1 MHGRSVGCWPET
13 VYMPLYSIKEQNMKA
28 ILLKDYLE
36 QRMYFVI
43 ILAVAALSLLT
54 AAFFGQ
60 LDSGVALVILF
71 ILQGP
76 LFIYLAANHQISSEV
91 NNGTWR
97 FLTALPV
104 SRLRL
109 WSAKLI
115 FTAIY
120 TTSLYAIYLILAL
133 AAGVDIGEIWH
144 LISGNPGLVLGVP
157 VTIVAYGFFTTMLP
171 SGFST
176 ISSLIVIPTLYA
188 IFRAPPTLFNLNFEM
203 ATGLATAVLLCLSL
217 LVFLSD
223 RTMSSPWRG
232 VKGIAMLLAGIMLS
246 LACWSAL
253 NSAAEHFWRI
263 DVKEGA
269 DWLPMN
275 HGKTILWRVF
285 SKAPAW
291 DVVQPRIIKNYYND
305 GRFLGDGDYWFETPA
320 HNRHILVHDTASG
333 LTKKVAGRHSNFYKE
348 ENYNNGLVTALIPE
362 IKFGFLRYQR
372 YGVLDG
378 EGNVLKILPEGIDE
392 YTKGLKLID
401 ERRFIY
407 AEEIKS
413 GNNIIT
419 QFNLFEKGV
428 GEKVVF
434 TAGEDFGISDFVVV
448 PDKDRS
454 KPAKVYIA
462 GASDHEKG
470 KTLLISV
477 PDGKKIVLPNS
488 PASDILCAGPD
499 FMVVDNGRWN
509 KELDRPVSDLQVLY
523 FDGRI
528 VPLSGIASNSKIVGI
543 TAANRIVAKIPGKD
557 ELDWYSPGTESIVE
571 IDPETMTIREI
582 LRFPYPGS
590 VKMKISQT
598 GEHAFIYYGD
608 VTASPVRR
616 QLFAANLKD
625 GTARE
630 FTELNAQSFNN
641 PNVHGFTIFNG
652 PYALNDNRFMV
663 EGQTAAGEGG
673 LYELDTATVSVVRK
687 IAYQSIE
694 EVFKKWGADL

>member
-1 MHGRSVGCWPET
+1 
-13 VYMPLYSIKEQNMKA
+13 MKA

-43 ILAVAALSLLT
+43 ILAVAALSLLA

-109 WSAKLI
+109 WAAKLI

-120 TTSLYAIYLILAL
+120 TTSLYAIYLVMAI
-133 AAGVDIGEIWH
+133 AAGVDAGELWR
-144 LISGNPGLVLGVP
+144 LISGNPGLVIGVP

-176 ISSLIVIPTLYA
+176 ISTLIIAPVLYA
-188 IFRAPPTLFNLNFEM
+188 VFRAEATLLNLNFVM
-203 ATGLATAVLLCLSL
+203 ATGLATAIMLGLSL
-217 LVFLSD
+217 LTFLGD

-246 LACWSAL
+246 LVGWSAL
-253 NSAAEHFWRI
+253 NSAADHFWRI
-263 DVKEGA
+263 DVKESA
-269 DWLPMN
+269 EWLPMN
-275 HGKTILWRVF
+275 DGKTIVWRVY
-285 SKAPAW
+285 SKTPFW
-291 DVVQPRIIKNYYND
+291 DVIQPRIVRDYFYE
-305 GRFLGDGDYWFETPA
+305 GRVFGDGDYLFKEA
-320 HNRHILVHDTASG
+320 SHSGRVLLHDTALG
-333 LTKKVAGRHSNFYKE
+333 LVKSVGSRHSNVFKDSH
-348 ENYNNGLVTALIPE
+348 NSGLVLAQIPE
-362 IKFGFLRYQR
+362 IRFGLLRGPR
-372 YGVLDG
+372 YAVIDS
-378 EGNVLKILPEGIDE
+378 EGNILKILTDGIDE
-392 YTKGLKLID
+392 YTRDLKLID
-401 ERRFIY
+401 DRRFIY

-413 GNNIIT
+413 GNNSIT
-419 QFNLFEKGV
+419 QFTLFEKSV

-434 TAGEDFGISDFVVV
+434 TAGEDFGFSEYVLV
-448 PDKDRS
+448 PDEDRS
-454 KPAKVYIA
+454 KPVKVYIA

-470 KTLLISV
+470 KTLLVSV
-477 PDGKKIVLPNS
+477 PDGKKTVLPNS
-488 PASDILCAGPD
+488 PASDILCAGPE

-509 KELDRPVSDLQVLY
+509 KELDRPMNDLQVLY

-528 VPLSGIASNSKIVGI
+528 KPLNCIASNSKIVGI
-543 TAANRIVAKIPGKD
+543 SAANRIVAKIAGKD

-571 IDPETMTIREI
+571 VDPETMSTREI

-590 VKMKISQT
+590 VKMRISRT

-608 VTASPVRR
+608 ATATPVRR

-625 GTARE
+625 GTVKE
-630 FTELNAQSFNN
+630 FTELNAQSLNN
-641 PNVHGFTIFNG
+641 SQVHGFTLFNG
-652 PYALNDNRFMV
+652 PHALSGNRFMIEGETSAV
-663 EGQTAAGEGG
+663 EGGI
-673 LYELDTATVSVVRK
+673 YELDTENVSVTRK
-687 IAYQSIE
+687 MDYQSIE
-694 EVFKKWGADL
+694 AVFKKWGADL

>member
-1 MHGRSVGCWPET
+1 
-13 VYMPLYSIKEQNMKA
+13 MKA

-43 ILAVAALSLLT
+43 ILAVAALSLLA

-60 LDSGVALVILF
+60 LDSGVAMVILF

-120 TTSLYAIYLILAL
+120 TTSLYAIYVILAV
-133 AAGVDIGEIWH
+133 AAGVDAGELWR
-144 LISGNPGLVLGVP
+144 LISGNPGLVVGVP

-176 ISSLIVIPTLYA
+176 IAALIIAPFLYA
-188 IFRAPPTLFNLNFEM
+188 VFRAQATFINLNFTM
-203 ATGLATAVLLCLSL
+203 ATGLATAVMLCLSL
-217 LVFLSD
+217 LTFLGD

-232 VKGIAMLLAGIMLS
+232 LKGITMLLAGIMLS
-246 LACWSAL
+246 LVCWSAL
-253 NSAAEHFWRI
+253 NSAADHFWRV
-263 DVKEGA
+263 DTKEGA
-269 DWLPMN
+269 QWLPMN
-275 HGKTILWRVF
+275 DGKTILWRVY
-285 SKAPAW
+285 SKTPSW
-291 DVVQPRIIKNYYND
+291 DVIQPRMIRDYYSE
-305 GRFLGDGDYWFETPA
+305 GRFFGNSDYLFEESE
-320 HNRHILVHDTASG
+320 HSRRVLLQDTTSG
-333 LTKKVAGRHSNFYKE
+333 LVKSLGSRHSNFFK
-348 ENYNNGLVTALIPE
+348 ENYNNGLVLAQIPA
-362 IKFGFLRYQR
+362 IRFGLLRGPEYAIM
-372 YGVLDG
+372 DS
-378 EGNVLKILPEGIDE
+378 EGNILKTLISGIDE
-392 YTKGLKLID
+392 YTRDLRLID
-401 ERRFIY
+401 DRRFIY
-407 AEEIKS
+407 SEEIKA
-413 GNNIIT
+413 GNNSIT
-419 QFNLFEKGV
+419 QFTLFEKGV

-434 TAGEDFGISDFVVV
+434 TAGEDFGFSEYVIV

-470 KTLLISV
+470 KTLLVSV

-488 PASDILCAGPD
+488 PASDILCAGPE

-509 KELDRPVSDLQVLY
+509 KELDRPMHDLQVLY
-523 FDGRI
+523 FDGR
-528 VPLSGIASNSKIVGI
+528 VKPFNCIASNSKIIGI
-543 TAANRIVAKIPGKD
+543 TAANRIIAKIPGKD
-557 ELDWYSPGTESIVE
+557 ELDWYAPGTESIAE
-571 IDPETMTIREI
+571 IDPETMSTREI
-582 LRFPYPGS
+582 LRFPYPGE
-590 VKMKISQT
+590 VKIKISQT

-608 VTASPVRR
+608 VTATPVRR

-625 GTARE
+625 GTAKE

-641 PNVHGFTIFNG
+641 SDVNGFTLFNG
-652 PYALNDNRFMV
+652 PYALNGNRFMV
-663 EGQTAAGEGG
+663 EGETSAGEGG
-673 LYELDTATVSVVRK
+673 IYELDTENVSVVRK
-687 IAYQSIE
+687 MDFQSIE
-694 EVFKKWGADL
+694 AVFKKWGADL

>member
-1 MHGRSVGCWPET
+1 
-13 VYMPLYSIKEQNMKA
+13 MKA

-43 ILAVAALSLLT
+43 ILAVAALSLLA

-60 LDSGVALVILF
+60 LDPGVALVILF

-109 WSAKLI
+109 WTAKLI

-120 TTSLYAIYLILAL
+120 TTSLYAIYLIMAI
-133 AAGVDIGEIWH
+133 AAGVDAGGIWR
-144 LISGNPGLVLGVP
+144 LISGNPGLVIGVP

-176 ISSLIVIPTLYA
+176 ISTLIIAPVIYA
-188 IFRAPPTLFNLNFEM
+188 VFRAEATLINLNFAM
-203 ATGLATAVLLCLSL
+203 ATGLATAVMLGLSL

-232 VKGIAMLLAGIMLS
+232 VKGIALLLAGIMLS
-246 LACWSAL
+246 LVGWSAL
-253 NSAAEHFWRI
+253 NSAADHFWRI
-263 DVKEGA
+263 DVKESA
-269 DWLPMN
+269 EWLPMN
-275 HGKTILWRVF
+275 DGKTIVWRVS
-285 SKAPAW
+285 SKTPFW
-291 DVVQPRIIKNYYND
+291 DVIQPRMVRDYYSEGRFFGNGDYLFEEPDHSRRVLLHDTTSGLIKNM
-305 GRFLGDGDYWFETPA
+305 G
-320 HNRHILVHDTASG
+320 S
-333 LTKKVAGRHSNFYKE
+333 RHSNVFKE
-348 ENYNNGLVTALIPE
+348 SYNSGLLLAQIPA
-362 IKFGFLRYQR
+362 IRFGLLRGPR
-372 YGVLDG
+372 YAVIDS
-378 EGNVLKILPEGIDE
+378 EGNILKILIDGIDE
-392 YTKGLKLID
+392 YTKDLKLID
-401 ERRFIY
+401 DNRFIY

-413 GNNIIT
+413 GNNSIS
-419 QFNLFEKGV
+419 QFTLFEKGI

-434 TAGEDFGISDFVVV
+434 TAGEDFGFSEYVIV

-470 KTLLISV
+470 KTLLVSV

-488 PASDILCAGPD
+488 PASDVLCAGPD

-509 KELDRPVSDLQVLY
+509 KELDRPLNDLQVLY
-523 FDGRI
+523 FDGR
-528 VPLSGIASNSKIVGI
+528 VMPLSCIASNSKIVGI
-543 TAANRIVAKIPGKD
+543 SATNRIIAKIAGKD

-571 IDPETMTIREI
+571 VDPETMSTREI

-590 VKMKISQT
+590 VKMTISQT
-598 GEHAFIYYGD
+598 AEHALIYYGD
-608 VTASPVRR
+608 VTATPVRR

-625 GTARE
+625 GTTKE

-641 PNVHGFTIFNG
+641 SQVHGFTIFNG
-652 PYALNDNRFMV
+652 PYALSGNRFML
-663 EGQTAAGEGG
+663 EGETAAGEGG
-673 LYELDTATVSVVRK
+673 IYELDTATASVVRRMD
-687 IAYQSIE
+687 YQSIE
-694 EVFKKWGADL
+694 SVFKKWGADL

>member
-1 MHGRSVGCWPET
+1 
-13 VYMPLYSIKEQNMKA
+13 MKA

-91 NNGTWR
+91 NNGTWQ

-109 WSAKLI
+109 WFAKLI

-120 TTSLYAIYLILAL
+120 TASLYGIYLIMAI
-133 AAGVDIGEIWH
+133 AAGVDTGEIWR
-144 LISGNPGLVLGVP
+144 LISGNPGLVIGVP
-157 VTIVAYGFFTTMLP
+157 IAIVAYGFFTTMLP

-176 ISSLIVIPTLYA
+176 ISGLIIIPLIYA
-188 IFRAPPTLFNLNFEM
+188 ISRPESILNLNYEL
-203 ATGLATAVLLCLSL
+203 ATGLATVVMLCLSL
-217 LVFLSD
+217 LVFLGD
-223 RTMSSPWRG
+223 RTMTSPWRG
-232 VKGIAMLLAGIMLS
+232 VKGIALLLAGIFFS
-246 LACWSAL
+246 LVCWSAL
-253 NSAAEHFWRI
+253 NVVAEHSWRI

-269 DWLPMN
+269 QWLPMN
-275 HGKTILWRVF
+275 DGKTILWRVY
-285 SKAPAW
+285 SKAPFW
-291 DVVQPRIIKNYYND
+291 DVIQPRIIKNYYND
-305 GRFLGDGDYWFETPA
+305 GRFLGDGDNWFRVPS
-320 HNRHILVHDTASG
+320 HNRHMLIQDTASG
-333 LTKKVAGRHSNFYKE
+333 MVKKVASRHSNFYIE
-348 ENYNNGLVTALIPE
+348 QNYNNGLVSALIPE
-362 IKFGFLRYQR
+362 IRFGFLRNQR
-372 YGVLDG
+372 YGILDSDGDILKVLPDG
-378 EGNVLKILPEGIDE
+378 SDE

-413 GNNIIT
+413 GNNTIT
-419 QFNLFEKGV
+419 QFALFEKGV

-434 TAGEDFGISDFVVV
+434 TAGEDFGLSDFVVV

-470 KTLLISV
+470 KTLLVSV

-488 PASDILCAGPD
+488 PSSDILCAGPE
-499 FMVVDNGRWN
+499 FMVVDNGSWN
-509 KELDRPVSDLQVLY
+509 SELDRPTNDLQVLY
-523 FDGRI
+523 FDGR
-528 VPLSGIASNSKIVGI
+528 VAPLSCIASNAQIVGI
-543 TAANRIVAKIPGKD
+543 SAANRIIAKIPGKD
-557 ELDWYSPGTESIVE
+557 ELDWYSPGTDCIVE
-571 IDPETMTIREI
+571 VDPETMSTREI

-590 VKMKISQT
+590 VKIIISQT

-608 VTASPVRR
+608 ITATPVRR

-625 GTARE
+625 GTTKE

-641 PNVHGFTIFNG
+641 TNVHGFTIFNG
-652 PYALNDNRFMV
+652 PYALGGNRFMI
-663 EGQTAAGEGG
+663 EGETAAGEGG
-673 LYELDTATVSVVRK
+673 IYELDTATVSVVRK
-687 IAYQSIE
+687 IDFQSIE
-694 EVFKKWGADL
+694 SMFKKWGADL